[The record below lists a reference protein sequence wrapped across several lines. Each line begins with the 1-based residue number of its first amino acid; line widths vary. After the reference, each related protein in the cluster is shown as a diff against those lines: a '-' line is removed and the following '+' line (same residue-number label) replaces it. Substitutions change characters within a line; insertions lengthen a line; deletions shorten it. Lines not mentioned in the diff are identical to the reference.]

1 MNIQQALRKAAEIR
15 ARISVLESRIQSDIL
30 VAVGEQPRYTIEEFD
45 SMASELEK
53 CRFELQAVKE
63 SIDNANHM
71 VGEDGESVQ
80 SLMNLRTTLS
90 DRLAFR
96 TSLRQAEGDRY
107 GLREGTRKFERRIGD
122 AVLDRHIDEMVA
134 ERRRIDDRI
143 CAKNALISVKPGAGE

>member
-30 VAVGEQPRYTIEEFD
+30 VAVGEQPRYDNGAFE
-45 SMASELEK
+45 SMQAELEK
-53 CRFELQAVKE
+53 RRFELEGLKRD
-63 SIDNANHM
+63 IDAANHV
-71 VGEDGESVQ
+71 VGDDGDSVH
-80 SLMNLRTTLS
+80 SLMALRSTLS
-90 DRLAFR
+90 DRLAFK